1 MSSILPTLGK
11 DVSID
16 IGSIQ
21 TRYGGD
27 ARKCYKRTIYYSN

>member
-16 IGSIQ
+16 IGSIDAPHGRDVRN
-21 TRYGGD
+21 RYKL
-27 ARKCYKRTIYYSN
+27 ANP